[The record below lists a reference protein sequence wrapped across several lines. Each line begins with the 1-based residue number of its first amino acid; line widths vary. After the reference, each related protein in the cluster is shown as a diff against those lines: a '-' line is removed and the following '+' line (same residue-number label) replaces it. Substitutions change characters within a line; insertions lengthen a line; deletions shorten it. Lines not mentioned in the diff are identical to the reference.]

1 MFGMSR
7 LFYKYLTPLLVLS
20 VIPILA
26 SGVLMFILT
35 MANFDNLQ
43 KKLVGEIS
51 GDLRNEILAKN
62 LSFATT
68 EAKNIE
74 QVVDQIG
81 SLLSVLS
88 VSPDFIKNDVY
99 GINNYAE
106 NIMSDKVPILEF
118 TVINEWGQ
126 RIFKK
131 ENSFSLSGIDSR
143 LAISSVFKLVKD
155 SKKSELSEVLIAEN
169 SQQPYIILAQP
180 ILDYG
185 GNMKGMIAAT
195 VSLGFIS
202 EALGIA
208 NDNKKGITYIISS
221 KGMLISHPNMFEV
234 TQNLDYSKYEH
245 IQRILKDK
253 EGAFENNS
261 KLYSFYTTRYGWKT
275 IVEIPN
281 EIALA
286 SIEKNKSTINA
297 FIKITLNS
305 ISYAIAIVII
315 LSIAVCIIVAILVT
329 NRTIKPILELTS
341 ATKKI
346 SEGDFNLKV
355 ENKSSDEIGQLTQS
369 FNLMAQEVSKKQEEL
384 INKNEYI
391 KEQADELLARYNSDL
406 EQFAYVTTHDLIE
419 PLRMITSYTQ
429 LLQRRYSSN
438 FNDDAKEY
446 MSYVTEGVQR
456 MHKIINDLF
465 EYSHIRTNESDF
477 EDTDFNEVLVDVL
490 KKIEQEI
497 NENKAMVVVDRLPH
511 TKAVKSNMVQVFQN
525 LIANAIKFKSPTRP
539 CEIRVGYEMRSK
551 EWLFFVR
558 DNGIGFDSKYAD
570 KVFEIFKRLNKRDQ
584 YAGSGM
590 GLAICKNI
598 VERHGGKIWATP
610 TPDEGCTFYFTIKKV

>member
-1 MFGMSR
+1 
-7 LFYKYLTPLLVLS
+7 
-20 VIPILA
+20 
-26 SGVLMFILT
+26 
-35 MANFDNLQ
+35 
-43 KKLVGEIS
+43 
-51 GDLRNEILAKN
+51 
-62 LSFATT
+62 
-68 EAKNIE
+68 
-74 QVVDQIG
+74 
-81 SLLSVLS
+81 
-88 VSPDFIKNDVY
+88 
-99 GINNYAE
+99 
-106 NIMSDKVPILEF
+106 
-118 TVINEWGQ
+118 
-126 RIFKK
+126 
-131 ENSFSLSGIDSR
+131 
-143 LAISSVFKLVKD
+143 
-155 SKKSELSEVLIAEN
+155 
-169 SQQPYIILAQP
+169 
-180 ILDYG
+180 
-185 GNMKGMIAAT
+185 MKGMIAAT

-234 TQNLDYSKYEH
+234 TQNLDYSKYDH
-245 IQRILKDK
+245 IQRILNDK
-253 EGAFENNS
+253 EGAFES
-261 KLYSFYTTRYGWKT
+261 DGKLYSFYTTRYGWKT

-305 ISYAIAIVII
+305 ISYAIAIGII
-315 LSIAVCIIVAILVT
+315 LSIAVCIIVAILIT

-346 SEGDFNLKV
+346 SEGNFNLKV

-369 FNLMAQEVSKKQEEL
+369 FNLMAQEVSKKQAEL

-477 EDTDFNEVLVDVL
+477 EDTDFNEVLADVL
-490 KKIEQEI
+490 KKIETEI
-497 NENKAMVVVDRLPH
+497 NDNKAKVVVDILPH
-511 TKAVKSNMVQVFQN
+511 TKAVKSNMIQVFQN
-525 LIANAIKFKSPTRP
+525 LIANAIKFKSPARP
-539 CEIRVGYEMRSK
+539 CEIRVGYEKRNK
-551 EWLFFVR
+551 EWLFYVR
-558 DNGIGFDSKYAD
+558 DNGIGFDPKYAD

-598 VERHGGKIWATP
+598 VERHGGKIWAEP
-610 TPDEGCTFYFTIKKV
+610 IPDEGCTFYFTIKKV